1 MLNKRT
7 NSNTPKKRIICHL
20 YWSEN
25 FNGCFVALFC
35 SVALFKR
42 MWRRFWLV
50 CGFIYSVISSYAG
63 IDIVFDYSYDTTNW
77 FGNEQ
82 RYIMD
87 QAAYA
92 FESRLGSE
100 SFGSLIPSDYAGT
113 AGNNYYL
120 NSSNPVT
127 GSQLLIDLGSTTSEG
142 NVVGTANTIIIFPG
156 AGAASGG
163 TNAWASGH
171 YWPKNSGSDNTAS
184 SDKFIEYLD
193 NVRDTATNYDSVGGT
208 ISVNSNRAWY
218 FDTDLTDYDYSTNK
232 MDFYSTMVHEIGHLM
247 GFRKGSDAWS
257 SLVEN
262 DEWTGANG
270 MAAYGGNPIPM
281 QAGGSHFDYTDFN
294 QSHTLCNCH
303 PSMDPYSSVN
313 QRSPW
318 TETDFAVLKDL
329 GYAVSAS
336 PTGPGSNNANTFTD
350 TSWQARGTSPLPIRE
365 DYATWIAANPDSGS
379 GGFVTTGSAAPE
391 PAYIFTL
398 MGGLLAFIGGRK
410 NLGKIKTLLRIS

>member
-1 MLNKRT
+1 MKRLFLNT
-7 NSNTPKKRIICHL
+7 
-20 YWSEN
+20 
-25 FNGCFVALFC
+25 ALAF
-35 SVALFKR
+35 SLSMSTAH
-42 MWRRFWLV
+42 
-50 CGFIYSVISSYAG
+50 AA
-63 IDIVFDYSYDTTNW
+63 IDIIFDYSYDSANW
-77 FGNEQ
+77 FGAEQ
-82 RYIMD
+82 RYILE

-100 SFGSLIPSDYAGT
+100 NFQSAIPTDPVYSSSGT
-113 AGNNYYL
+113 HYL
-120 NSSNPVT
+120 WFTNPVNGSNDKFQLGQLT
-127 GSQLLIDLGSTTSEG
+127 GDGYTMGATNKVTIFM
-142 NVVGTANTIIIFPG
+142 GT
-156 AGAASGG
+156 GAASGN
-163 TNAWASGH
+163 TNAWASGNFATADSSN
-171 YWPKNSGSDNTAS
+171 KDNSNHSDAFQN
-184 SDKFIEYLD
+184 YLD
-193 NVRDTATNYDSVGGT
+193 NTRDSGGDGASPINYDPIGGA
-208 ISVNSNRAWY
+208 ISVNSARAWY